1 MVLERQHFSSIK
13 MTRYQQ
19 ESQAV
24 SSLYKKF
31 IQLAFGHMQIIVP
44 VFSHF
49 QYQILHTHMHTH
61 CTPHKTW
68 QRFIRLAKTRY
79 PCFNKKNSTFRK
91 IPTVESEWESSRLTI
106 VHLLSHVDWILSLI
120 TLNKRY
126 CDLMSDNLHF
136 NLHYTRLF
144 FIKKFTVLICSPVK
158 IFNGENST

>member
-1 MVLERQHFSSIK
+1 MMVLERQHFSSIK

-61 CTPHKTW
+61 CTPHKT
-68 QRFIRLAKTRY
+68 
-79 PCFNKKNSTFRK
+79 
-91 IPTVESEWESSRLTI
+91 
-106 VHLLSHVDWILSLI
+106 
-120 TLNKRY
+120 
-126 CDLMSDNLHF
+126 
-136 NLHYTRLF
+136 
-144 FIKKFTVLICSPVK
+144 
-158 IFNGENST
+158 